1 MMKKVVCL
9 LVVCVALAVAWF
21 IARDN
26 APRVRVVGIVLFTA
40 NNAETVDGFKEGMA
54 ALGWVEGVSVRYVYP
69 KAASDAQT
77 LAENVREVL
86 AAKPDLLFAS
96 PTPAALASRKAAAPL
111 GVPVIFAPVNN
122 PVAAGLM
129 QNLARPEGNVT
140 GVGLA
145 PSEGR
150 RLQSLVSLRPGM
162 RTVSVPYNPAD
173 VSARTSLEQLE
184 RCSKS
189 LDVAVVAIPMGEH
202 ATPQDLEKLIPVDAD
217 AVFLPRDAMA
227 MSHYKAFNDLARRRR
242 ILMSTPRLDQVED
255 GVLTG
260 YGFIGREIGRQSASM
275 AHQVLMGTPVSDVPV
290 ETARDFLFLNL
301 GTARAI
307 GLDVPDSILRQTHYV
322 VRPEEPK
329 Q

>member
-1 MMKKVVCL
+1 MMKKVVSL
-9 LVVCVALAVAWF
+9 LVVCAALAVTWF
-21 IARDN
+21 LAREKS
-26 APRVRVVGIVLFTA
+26 PGVRVVGIVLFTA

-69 KAASDAQT
+69 KAASDAKT
-77 LAENVREVL
+77 LAENVRGVL

-96 PTPAALASRKAAAPL
+96 PTPAAMASWKAAAPL
-111 GVPVIFAPVNN
+111 GIPVIFAPVNN

-189 LDVAVVAIPMGEH
+189 LGVAVVAVPMGEH
-202 ATPQDLEKLIPVDAD
+202 DALDLEKLIPVDAD

-227 MSHYKAFNDLARRRR
+227 MSHYKAFNDLALRRR
-242 ILMSTPRLDQVED
+242 IPMSTPRLDQVED

-301 GTARAI
+301 GTAQAI
-307 GLDVPDSILRQTHYV
+307 GLEVPDSVLRQTHYV
-322 VRPEEPK
+322 VRPEEP
-329 Q
+329 QQ

>member
-1 MMKKVVCL
+1 MIKKVVSL
-9 LVVCVALAVAWF
+9 FVVCSALAVAWF
-21 IARDN
+21 LVRDDS
-26 APRVRVVGIVLFTA
+26 PRVRVVGIVLFTT
-40 NNAETVDGFKEGMA
+40 NNVETVDGFKEGMA

-69 KAASDAQT
+69 EAASDART

-96 PTPAALASRKAAAPL
+96 PTPAAMASRKAAAPL
-111 GVPVIFAPVNN
+111 GIPVIFAPVNN
-122 PVAAGLM
+122 PVAAGLVE
-129 QNLARPEGNVT
+129 NLARPEANVT

-162 RTVSVPYNPAD
+162 RVVSVPYNPAD
-173 VSARTSLEQLE
+173 VSAQASLEQLG
-184 RCSKS
+184 RCSKELGVS
-189 LDVAVVAIPMGEH
+189 IKPVPMREHDTPEDLDTIIP
-202 ATPQDLEKLIPVDAD
+202 ADAD
-217 AVFLPRDAMA
+217 AVFLPRDAMV
-227 MSHYKAFNDLARRRR
+227 MSHYKTFNDLAVRRR
-242 ILMSTPRLDQVED
+242 IPMSTPRLDQVED

-275 AHQVLMGTPVSDVPV
+275 AHQVLMGTNVSNVPV

-301 GTARAI
+301 GTAQAI

-322 VRPEEPK
+322 FRPEEP
-329 Q
+329 QQ